1 MCLEMFLM
9 SQIRNLNK
17 LGISL
22 KNRLRAVFYCHYKAS
37 QPGRLMITIPSGG

>member
-17 LGISL
+17 LGVFA
-22 KNRLRAVFYCHYKAS
+22 KNRLRAVFYCHHYAAT
-37 QPGRLMITIPSGG
+37 Q

>member
-17 LGISL
+17 LGVSS
-22 KNRLRAVFYCHYKAS
+22 KTAS
-37 QPGRLMITIPSGG
+37 GRFLLP

>member
-17 LGISL
+17 LRVFS

-37 QPGRLMITIPSGG
+37 QPGPLMMSILSGG